1 MNPIDF
7 DSAAFAKAAELLRS
21 ARLAIALTGAGF
33 STPSG
38 IPDFRSKGTGLWE
51 HDDPMEVASL
61 TTFQNH
67 PERFYGWVHS
77 LSAAVWKAKPN
88 PAHIAL
94 AELENAGVI
103 KAVITQNIDGLHQA
117 AGSVNVFE
125 LHGTLRSLTC
135 IRCHATVDAEMVIPD
150 FIKAGTLPLCPGCQ
164 GLLKPD
170 IILFEEMLPE
180 EAWGKAEQYCSGCDV
195 ILVVGSS
202 LEVIPAS
209 RLPLRALEKGAHLII
224 NNRTPTYLDSY
235 ADAIL
240 REDLGMIIPALTR
253 RVLK

>member
-1 MNPIDF
+1 MKPETTQ
-7 DSAAFAKAAELLRS
+7 SAAFDKAADLLRNS
-21 ARLAIALTGAGF
+21 RLAVALTGAGF

-67 PERFYGWVHS
+67 PERFYGWIQS
-77 LSAAVWKAKPN
+77 LSTSIWAAKPN

-94 AELENAGVI
+94 AKMERAGVI
-103 KAVITQNIDGLHQA
+103 KAVITQNIDGLHQL
-117 AGSVNVFE
+117 AGSSNVFE
-125 LHGTLRSLTC
+125 LHGTLRSMTC
-135 IRCHATVDAEMVIPD
+135 IRCRAKVDSDTVIPS
-150 FIKAGTLPLCPGCQ
+150 FISAGTLPLCPGCQ

-170 IILFEEMLPE
+170 IVLFEEMLPD
-180 EAWGKAEQYCSGCDV
+180 EAWGKAEQFCSSCDV

-209 RLPLRALEKGAHLII
+209 RLPLRALEKGAHLIL
-224 NNRTPTYLDSY
+224 NNHSQTYLDSY
-235 ADAIL
+235 ADAVL
-240 REDLGMIIPALTR
+240 REDLAEVIPALAR
-253 RVLK
+253 QVLE

>member
-1 MNPIDF
+1 MNPVISN
-7 DSAAFAKAAELLRS
+7 SAAFSKAAELLCN
-21 ARLAIALTGAGF
+21 ARLAVALTGAGF

-61 TTFQNH
+61 TTFENH
-67 PERFYGWVHS
+67 PERFYGWIHS
-77 LSAAVWKAKPN
+77 LSTSIWTAKPN

-94 AELENAGVI
+94 ADLERAGVI
-103 KAVITQNIDGLHQA
+103 KAVITQNIDGLHQL
-117 AGSVNVFE
+117 AGSSNVFE
-125 LHGTLRSLTC
+125 LHGTLRSMTC
-135 IRCHATVDAEMVIPD
+135 IRCHAKVDSATVIPG
-150 FIKAGTLPLCPGCQ
+150 FISAGILPLCPACQ

-170 IILFEEMLPE
+170 IVLFEEMLPE
-180 EAWGKAEQYCSGCDV
+180 AAWGKAEQFCSSCDM

-209 RLPLRALEKGAHLII
+209 RLPLLALEKGAHLVI
-224 NNRTPTYLDSY
+224 NNRTQTYLDPY

-240 REDLGMIIPALTR
+240 REDLAEIVPALAR
-253 RVLK
+253 QVLK